1 MNLMFIYKQVC
12 FIISMILKPVALAL
26 ILVALVALA
35 FTSILNYI
43 FAQSQQSNSDPTTFL
58 QSAKSHL
65 AEAQNILK
73 NGSSQAALDQI
84 NMTHQDIQSAE
95 RLLNS
100 SLICNNTD
108 NLGFCATS

>member
-1 MNLMFIYKQVC
+1 MNLMFIYKPVC
-12 FIISMILKPVALAL
+12 FTISMILK
-26 ILVALVALA
+26 LVAITLTLVAFIALA
-35 FTSILNYI
+35 FTSILNYV
-43 FAQSQQSNSDPTTFL
+43 FAQNQQNNSDPTTFL

-65 AEAQNILK
+65 AEAQTILK
-73 NGSSQAALDQI
+73 NGSSQAALVQI